1 MGHEDYAAFENG
13 AAILNLHGANIG
25 RLVGVEG
32 LMVVKV
38 FDRYADQVDVLM
50 GGLTLGKVMVG
61 QRAEQWQQQ
70 GRQEG
75 QGRYGKEDLGA

>member
-13 AAILNLHGANIG
+13 AAILNLYGAYIS

-38 FDRYADQVDVLM
+38 FDRHAGQVDVQM
-50 GGLTLGKVMVG
+50 GGLTLGKVMVC
-61 QRAEQWQQQ
+61 QRAEQRQQK